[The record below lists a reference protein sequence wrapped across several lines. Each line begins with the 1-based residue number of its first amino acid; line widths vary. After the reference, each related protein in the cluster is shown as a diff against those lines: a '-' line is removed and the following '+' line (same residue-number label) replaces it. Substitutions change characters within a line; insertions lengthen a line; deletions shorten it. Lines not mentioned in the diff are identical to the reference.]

1 MGFLGGTYQ
10 GAAGV
15 ADVSCA
21 TEGADLSDPDA
32 NVVESGPKT
41 FTVTAS
47 DAAGNT
53 ATRTV
58 SIEIIEDTDSAGSWH
73 KGDTLRPGHIYRH
86 WPLFVEIP
94 EGARIS
100 YGGSVSVTPEPGAP
114 QDLPTQLQSFYAFSD
129 PSRATIL
136 LIVSGTGEE
145 ASPPLGRRVCH
156 ANEGGGITSCDFRA
170 PLTDV
175 ENEMWDRFLANIRTT
190 PFPDGDPR
198 NEPRPLYPLTPR
210 GGQFSGSPPMC
221 LSRGRVLMAIEPGRW
236 LPYGDVPSNPLNLH
250 APNPLNLHGIP
261 CDTPVGVHPSL
272 LVGDAIT
279 VCVEGGAR

>member
-41 FTVTAS
+41 FTVSAS

-58 SIEIIEDTDSAGSWH
+58 SIEIIEDTDSAGSRH
-73 KGDTLRPGHIYRH
+73 KGDTLRPGHTYRH
-86 WPLFVEIP
+86 WWLFVEIP

-100 YGGSVSVTPEPGAP
+100 HGGSVSATPEPGAP
-114 QDLPTQLQSFYAFSD
+114 QDLPTQFQSFYAFSD
-129 PSRATIL
+129 PSRATSL
-136 LIVSGTGEE
+136 LIVTATGEE
-145 ASPPLGRRVCH
+145 APSPLGRRVCRV
-156 ANEGGGITSCDFRA
+156 NEGGGITSCDFRA
-170 PLTDV
+170 PLTDA

-210 GGQFSGSPPMC
+210 GAN
-221 LSRGRVLMAIEPGRW
+221 SRGRRRCASAGAVCSW
-236 LPYGDVPSNPLNLH
+236 PSNP
-250 APNPLNLHGIP
+250 A
-261 CDTPVGVHPSL
+261 VGFPTAMFPRTL
-272 LVGDAIT
+272 
-279 VCVEGGAR
+279 